1 MPSRHPPLHVC
12 VFNSVPP
19 GTYYWKVTQTAA
31 LCATGCL
38 ANAKCDFFTWHD
50 FTVVSY
56 EGHCYFGGAPACS
69 DPDLESYHFSGVCN
83 HTKRVK
89 VKLKVALLKSNH

>member
-12 VFNSVPP
+12 LFNSVPP

-50 FTVVSY
+50 LTVVSY
-56 EGHCYFGGAPACS
+56 EGHCYFGGAPACY
-69 DPDLESYHFSGVCN
+69 DPDLESHHFSGVYN
-83 HTKRVK
+83 HTKRAK
-89 VKLKVALLKSNH
+89 VKLKVALLKSS